1 MLLNMFHYLLNFVLF
16 VYCDH
21 AVGACNCYFGFLIS
35 AGDMSKK
42 REKCWNT
49 SSWEV
54 DTIVHVSPVLFIVL
68 IMKCQCELTNLYN
81 YNNGK
86 GASQFGNLLR
96 PPPPPLLPIMPVP
109 FRGSGK
115 IRQNNDFGYEYQTP
129 PPPPPPAPPISPAK
143 DFKFPAP
150 FYKQYN
156 FNFVPAPQPFT
167 TTPSPGLFQ
176 KVSSWLFPSQQT
188 SSDKESQ
195 TNYNYNLAPLK
206 KDCNPCN
213 LVPWIPV
220 IRYDLTSDSIRK
232 NKSPTYG
239 PPSPT
244 AKTHNNLAQ
253 NVQQHFDF
261 QNNNGKP
268 VQMSTGVPH
277 THYGTPTLSYN
288 NNQFGSPSS
297 TYGPPS
303 PTHTITIS
311 TQTPLSSPYSDIL
324 SHEVPNISIGSD
336 SNSHLPG
343 ISTYNGHDFIR
354 QSSPIPYTHPSV
366 NFRNQLS
373 STTYNPISVS
383 YNPGV
388 LNQHLPTQ
396 NNVEEF
402 RETEPGKDLQLPKVT
417 HPTGFK
423 NSYGEPVNSY
433 HLDIPYS
440 VSAAGAAS
448 SNINTEILPNT
459 SIKAQGPNMTMAL
472 SNPAPF
478 SLNRGRNIHTL
489 QPVALPNLSVSPLPP
504 IFNARPFRTLT
515 TKYPPNIVQGINHL
529 QTGSNRVN
537 TAKSVPVANFVN
549 SIEYPTTF
557 IESPVIDIDELKK
570 VNQSK
575 AYRNIANG
583 YEIDEIRDVS
593 PQASEDHI
601 SAAKSNQDSSFEN
614 IALSNDLYDAGIPI
628 DFIQSSKIP
637 FNHKIS
643 FADLR
648 GVKDEDV
655 DKYRT
660 ESNLQYIDSPLLYL
674 KPSAPH
680 KNYKNFVFTQ
690 TTPGK
695 ENEYEIYD
703 EYPTMSPPPQTTSL
717 STWETSRTHDIED
730 FSQPTAEEENKSQPK
745 IVQIIVPYTTGQR
758 IYDDNKFSPSQ
769 PDFKNNEQQYQARK
783 IQSNTENRFITIG
796 TEGYSTIIT
805 TTEVPTSTTIDH
817 YDTDI
822 PAVQNDF
829 YDVKEPPFDIIKLQH
844 TIDDW
849 TEQEYSKHY
858 SIPHRTRSNEKYAK
872 QIPDEYFTTL
882 SPINNYVTENN
893 NYDFDSY
900 DHEGSSSIQHAV
912 TENRT
917 NPFSIKRKEYNVIE
931 RTKTRYDSDKNEES
945 EDNQKLHIYTAAST
959 FRTTTTTTPAPWGLI
974 QTSISPLTN
983 EKVYVVTSKPWRENN
998 VTKEYNYEVE
1008 KFVSNKAKSDDDDF
1022 SSLDD
1027 LSFHSPRFSNRP
1039 SYGFTTDSLESTK
1052 PNSPYGYSKGWHRR
1066 INNLEYSAS
1075 YEEDS
1080 DKEIKVSIFVC

>member
-1 MLLNMFHYLLNFVLF
+1 M
-16 VYCDH
+16 
-21 AVGACNCYFGFLIS
+21 CYFQ
-35 AGDMSKK
+35 
-42 REKCWNT
+42 
-49 SSWEV
+49 V
-54 DTIVHVSPVLFIVL
+54 VPVLLIVL
-68 IMKCQCELTNLYN
+68 ISKSQCELTSLYN
-81 YNNGK
+81 YNSRGK
-86 GASQFGNLLR
+86 DASQFGNLLR
-96 PPPPPLLPIMPVP
+96 PPPPPLLPIIPVP
-109 FRGSGK
+109 FHGGSGR
-115 IRQNNDFGYEYQTP
+115 IRQNNDLGYEYQSP
-129 PPPPPPAPPISPAK
+129 PPPPPVPPISPAK
-143 DFKFPAP
+143 EFKFPAP

-176 KVSSWLFPSQQT
+176 KVSNWLFPSQQT

-195 TNYNYNLAPLK
+195 TSYNYNIAPLK

-213 LVPWIPV
+213 SVPWIPV
-220 IRYDLTSDSIRK
+220 IRYDLTSGTNRQNK
-232 NKSPTYG
+232 NPTYG

-244 AKTHNNLAQ
+244 AVTNNNFGQ
-253 NVQQHFDF
+253 NLLQHFNF
-261 QNNNGKP
+261 QNSNGKP
-268 VQMSTGVPH
+268 VQVSTGVPH
-277 THYGTPTLSYN
+277 THYGQPALSYS
-288 NNQFGSPSS
+288 NNQFRSPSS

-303 PTHTITIS
+303 PTHTINIS

-324 SHEVPNISIGSD
+324 SYEIPNTSIGFD
-336 SNSHLPG
+336 SNLRPPG
-343 ISTYNGHDFIR
+343 LSSYNGNDFIR
-354 QSSPIPYTHPSV
+354 QSSPIPYSNPSV
-366 NFRNQLS
+366 NFRNQVS

-396 NNVEEF
+396 NSVDEF
-402 RETEPGKDLQLPKVT
+402 KETKPGTDLQLPKVT
-417 HPTGFK
+417 HPTGFR
-423 NSYGEPVNSY
+423 NSYGEPVDSY

-448 SNINTEILPNT
+448 SKIKTEVLPNT
-459 SIKAQGPNMTMAL
+459 SIKAQGPNMTMTL

-504 IFNARPFRTLT
+504 IFNARPFRTVT
-515 TKYPPNIVQGINHL
+515 AKYPPNIIQGINHL
-529 QTGSNRVN
+529 QTGSNGFNV
-537 TAKSVPVANFVN
+537 AKSVPVAEFVH
-549 SIEYPTTF
+549 SIDYPTTF

-570 VNQSK
+570 ENKSK

-583 YEIDEIRDVS
+583 YELEEVRAIS

-614 IALSNDLYDAGIPI
+614 IGLNNDLYDSGIPF
-628 DFIQSSKIP
+628 DFIQSPKIP

-660 ESNLQYIDSPLLYL
+660 ESNLQHIDSPLLYL

-680 KNYKNFVFTQ
+680 KNYKNFMFTQ
-690 TTPGK
+690 TTPSK

-703 EYPTMSPPPQTTSL
+703 DYPTTSPPSHTTSL
-717 STWETSRTHDIED
+717 SPWETSRTHDTED
-730 FSQPTAEEENKSQPK
+730 LPQSIAEEENKSQPK

-758 IYDDNKFSPSQ
+758 IYDDNNFSPSQ
-769 PDFKNNEQQYQARK
+769 PDFTNNDQQYQARK
-783 IQSNTENRFITIG
+783 IQSNTENNYLSIA
-796 TEGYSTIIT
+796 TESYSNTVT
-805 TTEVPTSTTIDH
+805 TTEMPTSTTND
-817 YDTDI
+817 YYETERLNT
-822 PAVQNDF
+822 PAGQNDF

-858 SIPHRTRSNEKYAK
+858 SVPQRTRSNEKYAK
-872 QIPDEYFTTL
+872 QIPDEYFTTI
-882 SPINNYVTENN
+882 SPITNYVTEDN
-893 NYDFDSY
+893 NYNFDSY
-900 DHEGSSSIQHAV
+900 DHEGSSSIQY
-912 TENRT
+912 TIRENRT
-917 NPFSIKRKEYNVIE
+917 NPYEIKRKEYNVIE
-931 RTKTRYDSDKNEES
+931 RTKNRYDSDKNEES
-945 EDNQKLHIYTAAST
+945 EGNEKLHIYTAASK

-983 EKVYVVTSKPWRENN
+983 EKVYVVTSKPWRETNDSQ
-998 VTKEYNYEVE
+998 EHEYEVE
-1008 KFVSNKAKSDDDDF
+1008 KFVSNKAKLDDDDS

-1027 LSFHSPRFSNRP
+1027 LLFHSPRFSNRP

-1052 PNSPYGYSKGWHRR
+1052 PVSPYGYSKGWHRR
-1066 INNLEYSAS
+1066 S
-1075 YEEDS
+1075 
-1080 DKEIKVSIFVC
+1080 K